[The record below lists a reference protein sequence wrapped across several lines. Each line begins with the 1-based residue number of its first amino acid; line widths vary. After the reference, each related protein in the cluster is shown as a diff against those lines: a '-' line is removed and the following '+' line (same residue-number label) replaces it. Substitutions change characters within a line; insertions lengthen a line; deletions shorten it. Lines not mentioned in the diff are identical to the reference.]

1 MIYLSSSCDV
11 AHLEGS
17 LCGSSDSSV
26 ECTLTPVVLDVRVCP
41 RSEEFLDIVSAGTDS
56 GEVESSPAIVIG
68 GIQLHSGAEKNIH
81 GAVEGG
87 SGEGARGAA
96 GVRVGDHLHV
106 LGNGR
111 EEEAIVFAVFTGRIG
126 GAAAARREWEAVGG
140 LLGHGQHER
149 GVPSGA
155 RGVHVPLLGV
165 VPAALLQEA
174 PHDLRVAYGAVV
186 EVVPLAR
193 VFADLRDN
201 RHVRGVM
208 TRGIADWDFVVG
220 PGDL

>member
-1 MIYLSSSCDV
+1 M
-11 AHLEGS
+11 
-17 LCGSSDSSV
+17 
-26 ECTLTPVVLDVRVCP
+26 
-41 RSEEFLDIVSAGTDS
+41 
-56 GEVESSPAIVIG
+56 ESSPAVVIG
-68 GIQLHSGAEKNIH
+68 GVQLHSGAEKNVH

-87 SGEGARGAA
+87 SGEGARGTA

-111 EEEAIVFAVFTGRIG
+111 EEEAVVFAVFTGRIG
-126 GAAAARREWEAVGG
+126 GAAAARWEREAVGG

-149 GVPSGA
+149 GVPSGP

-165 VPAALLQEA
+165 VSAALLQEA
-174 PHDLRVAYGAVV
+174 PHDLRVAHGAVV

-193 VFADLRDN
+193 VLSDLRDH
-201 RHVRGVM
+201 RHVRGVV
-208 TRGIADWDFVVG
+208 TRGIADWDLVVG